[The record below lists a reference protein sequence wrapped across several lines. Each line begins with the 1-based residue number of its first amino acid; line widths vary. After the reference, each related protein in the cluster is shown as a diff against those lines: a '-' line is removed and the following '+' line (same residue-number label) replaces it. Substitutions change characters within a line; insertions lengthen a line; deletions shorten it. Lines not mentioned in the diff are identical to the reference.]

1 MANRPPSDDPGS
13 KPEVITE
20 SKGALRQ
27 WAEGMRLE
35 VLANLAHELRTP
47 LQVLIGYLDILR
59 DEWAEKFDP
68 EPRAMLERMN
78 SNLHGRARRVADDA
92 HCRAS
97 TRLFTGHAREARGHL
112 YPSSR
117 ICFNQVS
124 TK

>member
-1 MANRPPSDDPGS
+1 MRRKGKQETLMANRPPSDDPGS

-27 WAEGMRLE
+27 WTEGMRLE

-68 EPRAMLERMN
+68 ESLRWARSSPRLALRGKD
-78 SNLHGRARRVADDA
+78 SAD
-92 HCRAS
+92 
-97 TRLFTGHAREARGHL
+97 TFGG
-112 YPSSR
+112 
-117 ICFNQVS
+117 
-124 TK
+124 